1 MSKSL
6 QGVIPPVAT
15 PFTKDEELDLEALKA
30 NLRTWNPGG
39 ISGYLI
45 LGSNGETV
53 YLSERE
59 KDQVLA
65 AAGEAIAPGKIF
77 MAGTG
82 CESTRETIRLT
93 RRAAEL
99 GADCALVLTPAY
111 YKGQMTIDALEAH
124 YQKVAEAS
132 PMPILLYNV
141 PQFTGI
147 NLAPKLA
154 ARLSLHGNI
163 AGIKDSSGN
172 IGQLTEIIRLSEP
185 GFAVFVGSA
194 PVFYPALCVGAVGG
208 ILAVANVV
216 PELCVEL
223 QRRYDRADHQGALGL
238 QRAINPLAALVTT
251 GLGVGGLKLAMDQR
265 GFRGGQVR
273 GPSSL
278 PVQASG
284 QVSQELDRLKPLLE
298 QVAPGA

>member
-1 MSKSL
+1 MNKPL

-15 PFTKDEELDLEALKA
+15 PFKDEELDLKALQA
-30 NLRTWNPGG
+30 NLRTWNQTGL
-39 ISGYLI
+39 SGYLI
-45 LGSNGETV
+45 LGSNGESC
-53 YLSERE
+53 YLSEAE
-59 KDQVLA
+59 KEAVLA
-65 AAGEAIAPGKIF
+65 AAAEAMAPDKLF

-82 CESTRETIRLT
+82 CESTRQTIALT

-111 YKGQMTIDALEAH
+111 YKGQMTSEALQAH

-141 PQFTGI
+141 PQFTGV
-147 NLAPKLA
+147 NLAPALV
-154 ARLSLHGNI
+154 ARLSAHANI

-172 IGQLTEIIRLSEP
+172 IGQLTEIIRLSRP

-194 PVFYPALCVGAVGG
+194 PVFYAALCVDAVGG

-216 PELCVEL
+216 PEPCVEI
-223 QRRYDRADHQGALGL
+223 QRLYQAGDHRAALDL

-251 GLGVGGLKLAMDQR
+251 GLGVGGLKLAMDLR
-265 GFRGGQVR
+265 GYQGGQVR
-273 GPSSL
+273 SPLTL
-278 PVQASG
+278 PQEARP
-284 QVSQELDRLKPLLE
+284 QLAEELDKLGPIL
-298 QVAPGA
+298 

>member
-1 MSKSL
+1 MNKPL
-6 QGVIPPVAT
+6 RGVIPPVAT
-15 PFTKDEELDLEALKA
+15 PFKDEELDLKALQA
-30 NLRTWNPGG
+30 NLRTWNQTGL
-39 ISGYLI
+39 SGYLI
-45 LGSNGETV
+45 LGSNGESC
-53 YLSERE
+53 YLSEAE
-59 KDQVLA
+59 KEAVLA
-65 AAGEAIAPGKIF
+65 AAAEAMAPDKLF

-82 CESTRETIRLT
+82 CESTRQTIGLT
-93 RRAAEL
+93 RRASEL

-111 YKGQMTIDALEAH
+111 YKGQMTNEALEAH

-141 PQFTGI
+141 PQFTGV
-147 NLAPKLA
+147 NLAPALV
-154 ARLSLHGNI
+154 ARLSAHDNI

-172 IGQLTEIIRLSEP
+172 IGQLTEIIRQSRP

-223 QRRYDRADHQGALGL
+223 QRLYQAGGHPGALAM

-251 GLGVGGLKLAMDQR
+251 GLGVGGLKLAMDLR
-265 GFRGGQVR
+265 GFQGGQVR
-273 GPSSL
+273 SPLCL
-278 PVQASG
+278 PQAARP
-284 QVSQELDRLKPLLE
+284 QLAQELDKLRPLL
-298 QVAPGA
+298 

>member
-1 MSKSL
+1 MNKAL
-6 QGVIPPVAT
+6 GGVLPPVAT
-15 PFTKDEELDLEALKA
+15 PFKDEELDLKALQA
-30 NLRTWNPGG
+30 NLRAWNAGG
-39 ISGYLI
+39 LSGYLI
-45 LGSNGETV
+45 LGSNGESC
-53 YLSERE
+53 YLNEQE
-59 KDQVLA
+59 KDRVLA
-65 AAGEAIAPGKIF
+65 AAAEAMAPEKIF

-111 YKGQMTIDALEAH
+111 YKGQMTEEALEAH

-147 NLAPKLA
+147 NMTPGLV
-154 ARLSLHGNI
+154 ARLAGHANI
-163 AGIKDSSGN
+163 VGLKDSSGN
-172 IGQLTEIIRLSEP
+172 IAQLTEIIRLRGP

-194 PVFYPALCVGAVGG
+194 PVFYPALCVGAQGG

-216 PELCVEL
+216 PELCVDI
-223 QRRYDRADHQGALGL
+223 QRRQAGGDHAGALAL
-238 QRAINPLAALVTT
+238 QQALNPLAALVTS

-273 GPSSL
+273 SPL
-278 PVQASG
+278 TMPTQAAG
-284 QVSQELDRLKPLLE
+284 RLAAELGKLE
-298 QVAPGA
+298 PWLRQAQA

>member
-1 MSKSL
+1 MSIPL

-15 PFTKDEELDLEALKA
+15 PFKDEELDLKALQA
-30 NLRTWNPGG
+30 NLRTWNQTGL
-39 ISGYLI
+39 SGYLI
-45 LGSNGETV
+45 LGSNGESC
-53 YLSERE
+53 YLSEAE
-59 KDQVLA
+59 KEAVLA
-65 AAGEAIAPGKIF
+65 AAAEAMAPDKLF

-82 CESTRETIRLT
+82 CESTRQTIGLT

-99 GADCALVLTPAY
+99 GAHCALVLTPAY
-111 YKGQMTIDALEAH
+111 YKGQMTSEALEAH

-141 PQFTGI
+141 PQFTGV
-147 NLAPKLA
+147 NLAPALVAKLSA
-154 ARLSLHGNI
+154 HANI

-172 IGQLTEIIRLSEP
+172 IGQLTEIIRLCRP

-216 PELCVEL
+216 PELCVEI
-223 QRRYDRADHQGALGL
+223 QRRHGLGDHQGALDL

-251 GLGVGGLKLAMDQR
+251 GLGVGGLKLAMDLR
-265 GFRGGQVR
+265 GFQGGQVR
-273 GPSSL
+273 SPLSL
-278 PVQASG
+278 PQQARP
-284 QVSQELDRLKPLLE
+284 QLAEELDRLGPLL
-298 QVAPGA
+298 

>member
-1 MSKSL
+1 MNKAL
-6 QGVIPPVAT
+6 RGVLPPVAT
-15 PFTKDEELDLEALKA
+15 PFKDEEVDLQALAA
-30 NLRTWNPGG
+30 NLRAWNPGG
-39 ISGYLI
+39 LSGYLI
-45 LGSNGETV
+45 LGSNGETC
-53 YLSERE
+53 YLNERE
-59 KDQVLA
+59 KDEVLA
-65 AAGEAIAPGKIF
+65 AAREAMASDKLF

-111 YKGQMTIDALEAH
+111 YKGQMTSEALESH

-147 NLAPKLA
+147 NLAPGLV
-154 ARLSLHGNI
+154 ARLAQHQNI

-172 IGQLTEIIRLSEP
+172 IAQLTEIIRLCGPE
-185 GFAVFVGSA
+185 FAVFVGSA
-194 PVFYPALCVGAVGG
+194 PVFYPALCVGAAGG

-216 PELCVEL
+216 PELCVDI
-223 QRRYDRADHQGALGL
+223 QRRQQRGDHAGALAL
-238 QRAINPLAALVTT
+238 QQDLNPLANLVTS
-251 GLGVGGLKLAMDQR
+251 GLGVGGLKMAMTQR

-273 GPSSL
+273 SPL
-278 PVQASG
+278 VMPQQAAG
-284 QVSQELDRLKPLLE
+284 QVAEELAKLQPWLE
-298 QVAPGA
+298 QAAH